1 MTRHVLKLYTDSTN
15 LHRQGNQ
22 SIVAVKWKVD
32 FNRELDRFLS
42 KRNYNHDF
50 DLLKEGVGILNIRLG
65 LKGNWTDT
73 QLLAYAESL
82 AAKHVIANSGL
93 NAFGFQVGDKGF
105 VMTVRRD
112 QLEIQTSQLATV
124 NLLDRQGVDQSF
136 FTEMGSISLATSP
149 AAAYLYGTAVTKSKE
164 HSWSE
169 QEHLY
174 INSTTDFD
182 IRSAETIFTAIGEVI
197 VDYRSV
203 NEYMNQSWT
212 RYQIEVK
219 NQEMPRP
226 FDNVVDAVK
235 AATEVIYDGNSYL
248 DKIRSKFGDKCYL
261 LFDPRTRTSIPIAP
275 IKHDSTE
282 LYHMLGMR
290 RIIPREKLE
299 DMHAHGYGKEIPLRE
314 KSETTSNAVVQK
326 KTRKI
331 RIPRNE

>member
-1 MTRHVLKLYTDSTN
+1 MTRHVLKLYTDNTN
-15 LHRQGNQ
+15 LQRQGKR

-42 KRNYNHDF
+42 KRNYSHDF
-50 DLLKEGVGILNIRLG
+50 ELLKEGVGVLNISLE
-65 LKGNWTDT
+65 LQGNWTDT

-82 AAKHVIANSGL
+82 AAKHVIANSGV

-112 QLEIQTSQLATV
+112 QLEIHTSQLATV

-136 FTEMGSISLATSP
+136 FTEMGSISLAASP
-149 AAAYLYGTAVTKSKE
+149 AAAYLYGTAVKKSEE

-174 INSTTDFD
+174 INSTTDIN

-203 NEYMNQSWT
+203 DEYMNQSWT
-212 RYQIEVK
+212 KYQIEVK
-219 NQEMPRP
+219 SQEMPRP
-226 FDNVVDAVK
+226 FDNVVDSVK
-235 AATEVIYDGNSYL
+235 AATEVIYSDNSYL
-248 DKIRSKFGDKCYL
+248 DKIRSKFGDRCYL

-275 IKHDSTE
+275 VKQDSTE

-299 DMHAHGYGKEIPLRE
+299 DMHAHGYGKEIPIRDNSE
-314 KSETTSNAVVQK
+314 AKSSTIVQK
-326 KTRKI
+326 KARKI
-331 RIPRNE
+331 RIPRS